1 MFMSEERHDAEVDRR
16 KRESINEDMR
26 DSVASDEEAGHP
38 RDLAHDVLEEVVV
51 SSSYFFAVA
60 PSI

>member
-16 KRESINEDMR
+16 KRESIKEDVR

-38 RDLAHDVLEEVVV
+38 RDHAHDDEPPEEVVRC
-51 SSSYFFAVA
+51 AVYVGLV
-60 PSI
+60 